1 MEREKR
7 ILEAM
12 KNLTDS
18 QITKLESIISML
30 ETKLINKDAAL
41 TLIKELF
48 PQLSYILG
56 RKKVRPIPD

>member
-1 MEREKR
+1 VGHEEDVLK
-7 ILEAM
+7 AM
-12 KNLTDS
+12 QNLTHTQVTILAEIMD
-18 QITKLESIISML
+18 ML